1 MPLLRPRAGPTLKNN
16 RAANLFRRGRN
27 RAEVAMARTLPRKGW
42 LLELVRLTAVK
53 RRSHRWRETASNLWS
68 LSGAVPL
75 PLARSAKS

>member
-68 LSGAVPL
+68 LSGGGATP
-75 PLARSAKS
+75 AGQERQS